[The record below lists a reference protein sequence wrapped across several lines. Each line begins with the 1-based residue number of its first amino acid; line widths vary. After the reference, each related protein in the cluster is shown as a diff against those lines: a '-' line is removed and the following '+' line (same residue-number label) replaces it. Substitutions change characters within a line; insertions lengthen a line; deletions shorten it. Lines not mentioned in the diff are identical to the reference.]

1 MRRESIQRN
10 TKTSSAFRLRRLDI
24 HRRTA
29 SNAPGESCR
38 VRVSHN
44 RGKRVT
50 ELVVRNADDERRA
63 LAVLAG
69 PQGHLVSNV
78 RYAGW
83 PICRIDAEVPFDL
96 VDCAP
101 RIEDIRE
108 RAERQYCLIRHG
120 KDDRRLM
127 TAADK
132 AAVKIGARFENNNRT
147 LLVDLSGAM
156 NANIAAARLRAME
169 ISAGASANLF
179 GEVHGDRD
187 HTEETG
193 KEEYGKWRAGADV
206 GKSIV
211 KRLPWMALM
220 AVLLAGVVVAGL
232 AWTSVNYHEANL
244 NHELALKKEDNA
256 QQLKIAELNQRS
268 ITSRDGRPVALTSRA
283 KESLASEDAAGLQH
297 VALMGAMELEH
308 PLIRFVSAQS
318 LDGVASALDAAPE
331 TGKVWVNGAEI
342 QAALARG
349 AAKKLRKSAHARRD
363 GGAWITEIIPS
374 KVNGA

>member
-1 MRRESIQRN
+1 M
-10 TKTSSAFRLRRLDI
+10 L
-24 HRRTA
+24 
-29 SNAPGESCR
+29 PGNQTGCAYPD
-38 VRVSHN
+38 

-83 PICRIDAEVPFDL
+83 PICRLDAEVPFDL

-101 RIEDIRE
+101 HIEEIRE

-127 TAADK
+127 TDADK
-132 AAVKIGARFENNNRT
+132 AALKIGARFENNNRT
-147 LLVDLSGAM
+147 LLIDLSQAM
-156 NANIAAARLRAME
+156 NGNIAAARLRAME
-169 ISAGASANLF
+169 LSAGAPADLF
-179 GEVHGDRD
+179 GNLHADNDDAAEKG
-187 HTEETG
+187 TA
-193 KEEYGKWRAGADV
+193 EYGKWHAAADV

-211 KRLPWMALM
+211 NRLSSISLASVLM
-220 AVLLAGVVVAGL
+220 AAVVIGGI
-232 AWTSVNYHEANL
+232 AWTCVKYHEANL
-244 NHELALKKEDNA
+244 NHELESKKEDNA

-268 ITSRDGRPVALTSRA
+268 MTGQDGQPVALTSVA
-283 KESLASEDAAGLQH
+283 KERLAREDAVDLRH
-297 VALMGAMELEH
+297 VALLSKMELEH
-308 PLIRFVSAQS
+308 PLVRFVSAQS
-318 LDGVASALDAAPE
+318 LDGVASALHAVPD
-331 TGKVWVNGAEI
+331 TGKVWVNGAEM
-342 QAALARG
+342 QAAIARA
-349 AAKKLRKSAHARRD
+349 AAKKLRKSAQARRD